1 MTTGTN
7 LATRPPQTVGELVR
21 SDYVKSQIA
30 AALPRHITPE
40 MFMRV
45 ATTSIAANPMLK
57 QCDVASLVRQLL
69 TCAQLGLVPDGI
81 RGQAYL
87 IPFRNRKKNIVEVQ
101 LIPGYRGLMD
111 LARRSGEVIR
121 IESRVVRDGDHFEF
135 EYGLNPTLIHKP
147 TQAGGGGKLLA
158 VYAIGWLKDG
168 SSQFDMMWKAD
179 VDKIRERSRASGAG
193 PWVTDYDAMAQK
205 TVTRRL
211 CKWLPSSS
219 ELAQAIALD
228 ERNEAGL
235 DTSFI
240 DVDPAGDPE
249 PEKPQ
254 APSLDDV
261 VDGEPAAD
269 VRPDPAPENK
279 TKPKTSSKSAPKGE
293 LARVKASIIEVAGQV
308 PNDKLNEAIAYED
321 FEDMAEVSQSAAL
334 GPLTRLLAAL
344 KAAAKAAPEQQTLGD
359 VAKPAARVEA

>member
-7 LATRPPQTVGELVR
+7 LAMVAPKTVGELVK
-21 SDYVKSQIA
+21 SDYVKGQIA
-30 AALPRHITPE
+30 MALPRHITADH
-40 MFMRV
+40 FMRV
-45 ATTSIAANPMLK
+45 ATTSIAATPALK
-57 QCDVASLVRQLL
+57 KCDVASLVRQLL

-87 IPFRNRKKNIVEVQ
+87 IPFKNKKKNITEVQ

-135 EYGLNPTLIHKP
+135 EYGLTPKLIHRP
-147 TQAGGGGKLLA
+147 TQSSGGGKLIA

-168 SSQFDMMWKAD
+168 STQFDMMWKAD
-179 VDKIRERSRASGAG
+179 VDKIRARSRASNAG

-228 ERNEAGL
+228 ERNEAGM
-235 DTSFI
+235 DPSFI
-240 DVDPAGDPE
+240 DVTPADE
-249 PEKPQ
+249 PEAEEPK
-254 APSLDDV
+254 APTLDDV
-261 VDGEPAAD
+261 VDGDPAED
-269 VRPDPAPENK
+269 SQPDPPPEEDV
-279 TKPKTSSKSAPKGE
+279 KPKTAPKTTPKGE
-293 LARVKASIIEVAGQV
+293 LARTKALIVEVAGQV
-308 PNDKLNEAIAYED
+308 PNSALDQCIADQD
-321 FEDMAEVSQSAAL
+321 FADMAEVAKSAAL
-334 GPLTRLLAAL
+334 VPLKRLLEAL
-344 KAAAKAAPEQQTLGD
+344 KQARPATGEQQTMSD
-359 VAKPAARVEA
+359 VAKPAVSVEA